1 MTNDDKKYYW
11 LAIRGYGVPATN
23 IPLTIEQAKRAGVI
37 VASKPGGATFWLVSR
52 DDLSWQSN
60 YDLLVGFPTKWR
72 RDKSQ
77 RRLVTGF
84 VSSMQTE
91 IARIKREEVVI
102 TAMNYKNKAVVPN
115 SDFGHEKGEC
125 EDGVS

>member
-1 MTNDDKKYYW
+1 MTNDGTKYYW

-37 VASKPGGATFWLVSR
+37 VASKPGGETYWLISR
-52 DDLSWQSN
+52 DDISRQSN

-77 RRLVTGF
+77 RRLVTGS
-84 VSSMQTE
+84 VSSMHTE
-91 IARIKREEVVI
+91 IARLVREEVVI
-102 TAMNYKNKAVVPN
+102 TATNYKNKTVVPN
-115 SDFGHEKGEC
+115 SDSGHEKGEC